1 MARRQF
7 RLVRSSVGWML
18 SAWLRTSDTERTWG
32 LLLRLQW
39 QRGAASLSLQLVPV
53 QL

>member
-1 MARRQF
+1 
-7 RLVRSSVGWML
+7 ML
-18 SAWLRTSDTERTWG
+18 STWLRTSDTERTWG

-39 QRGAASLSLQLVPV
+39 QRGAASVPLQLVPM